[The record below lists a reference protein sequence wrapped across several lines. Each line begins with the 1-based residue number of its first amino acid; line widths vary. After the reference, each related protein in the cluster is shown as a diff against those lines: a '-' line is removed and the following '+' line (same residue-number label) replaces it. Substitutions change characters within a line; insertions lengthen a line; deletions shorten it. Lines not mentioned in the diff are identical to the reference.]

1 MSAIIEFYGHYVGD
15 KTADWKKIAEDQVD
29 KYTGKRSI
37 KIRKSDPTQTIGT
50 TVIRHG
56 RDPRNLIVD
65 PMRFLEDGKVFVD
78 CLHLLKNHEPG
89 NELHL
94 IPEVQIPGG
103 NVDYFLA
110 SVRDGKVRDFVGIEL
125 QALDTTGSLWA
136 ERQLL
141 LQSLGLDTSGEVV
154 AKKNFGINWKM
165 TAKTTLVQLHHKLLT
180 FEHLNKHFVLILQ
193 DHLLDYMEREFDF
206 SGFHEPVRS
215 GDPMHI
221 HAYEHVIEEDDT
233 TTIKLKRRISS
244 DVLGVAASL
253 GLKTEAKVE
262 LEVIVEKI
270 GKRLSDTTR
279 FNPIGS

>member
-1 MSAIIEFYGHYVGD
+1 MEFYGYYVGD
-15 KTADWKKIAEDQVD
+15 KSVDWQKIVAEQVD

-50 TVIRHG
+50 TVIKCG
-56 RDPRNLIVD
+56 RDPRDLIVD

-94 IPEVQIPGG
+94 IPELQIPGG
-103 NVDYFLA
+103 NVDFFLA

-125 QALDTTGSLWA
+125 QSLDTTGSLWA

-141 LQSLGLDTSGEVV
+141 LQKLGIDVSGVEIT
-154 AKKNFGINWKM
+154 KKNFGINWKM

-206 SGFHEPVRS
+206 SSFHEPVRS

-221 HAYEHVIEEDDT
+221 HAYEYVVEDNDT
-233 TTIKLKRRISS
+233 TAIKLKRRISS

-262 LEVIVEKI
+262 LEVIIEKI
-270 GKRLSDTTR
+270 EKRLSDATR
-279 FNPIGS
+279 FNPLSQ